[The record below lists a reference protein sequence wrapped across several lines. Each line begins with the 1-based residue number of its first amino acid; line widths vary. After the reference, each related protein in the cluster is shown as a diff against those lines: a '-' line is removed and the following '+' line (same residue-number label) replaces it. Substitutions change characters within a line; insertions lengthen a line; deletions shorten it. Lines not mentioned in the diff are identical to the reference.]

1 MRYDPSIQDEGH
13 ISSVRLLFDGFL
25 FDSGERSLRR
35 NGETIHLTP
44 KAFQLLE
51 ILLRE
56 RPQAVSRADLVRE
69 LWPATFVAD
78 GSLANLASELRAAL
92 GDPPSDARLLRTVH
106 RFGYAFCGTAKE
118 EQSISRCRLLG
129 PERDFP
135 LLEGENL
142 IGRGGECGIRIASS
156 TVSRVHARL
165 SIDGNQATIEDL
177 ESKNGTFVRG
187 ARLEAP
193 AHLSPGDEIRVGS
206 VRLVWQGARPESA
219 TDSYHAA
226 SD

>member
-1 MRYDPSIQDEGH
+1 MRLI
-13 ISSVRLLFDGFL
+13 FDSFV
-25 FDSGERSLRR
+25 FDSGERSLRLS
-35 NGETIHLTP
+35 GQPVHLTP

-92 GDPPSDARLLRTVH
+92 GDPPGEAHLLRTVH
-106 RFGYAFCGTAKE
+106 RFGYAFCGTVKQ
-118 EQSISRCRLLG
+118 EQALSRCRLLG
-129 PERDFP
+129 PDRDFA
-135 LLEGENL
+135 LYEGENL
-142 IGRGGECGIRIASS
+142 IGRGSECGIRIASS

-165 SIDGNQATIEDL
+165 NVDGGQATIEDL
-177 ESKNGTFVRG
+177 ESKNGTYVRG
-187 ARLEAP
+187 TRLDAP
-193 AHLSPGDEIRVGS
+193 APLSAGDEIRVGS
-206 VRLVWQGARPESA
+206 VRLVWQGSRPESA

-226 SD
+226 GD

>member
-1 MRYDPSIQDEGH
+1 
-13 ISSVRLLFDGFL
+13 VRLLFDGYM

-35 NGETIHLTP
+35 GGETVHLTP

-78 GSLANLASELRAAL
+78 GSLANLASELRSAL
-92 GDPPSDARLLRTVH
+92 NDPPGEARLLRTVH
-106 RFGYAFCGTAKE
+106 RFGYAFCGTAKDA
-118 EQSISRCRLLG
+118 QSISRCRLLG
-129 PERDFP
+129 PDRDFP

-142 IGRGGECGIRIASS
+142 IGRGSECGVRIASS

-165 SIDGNQATIEDL
+165 MVDGSQATVEDL
-177 ESKNGTFVRG
+177 ESKNGTYVGG

-193 AHLSPGDEIRVGS
+193 ARLSPGDEIRVGS

-219 TDSYHAA
+219 TDTYHAA

>member
-1 MRYDPSIQDEGH
+1 
-13 ISSVRLLFDGFL
+13 VRLLFDGFV

-35 NGETIHLTP
+35 AGEPVHLTP

-78 GSLANLASELRAAL
+78 GSLANLASELRSAL
-92 GDPPSDARLLRTVH
+92 ADPPGEARLLRTIH
-106 RFGYAFCGTAKE
+106 RFGYAFCGPVKE
-118 EQSISRCRLLG
+118 EQAVSRCRLLG

-135 LLEGENL
+135 LFEGENL
-142 IGRGGECGIRIASS
+142 IGRGSECGIRIPSS

-165 SIDGNQATIEDL
+165 SVDGAQATIEDL
-177 ESKNGTFVRG
+177 ESKNGTFVG
-187 ARLEAP
+187 GTRLDAP
-193 AHLSPGDEIRVGS
+193 TRLSPGDEIRVGS
-206 VRLVWQGARPESA
+206 VRLVWQGSRPESA

-226 SD
+226 GD

>member
-1 MRYDPSIQDEGH
+1 M
-13 ISSVRLLFDGFL
+13 RLLFDGYV

-35 NGETIHLTP
+35 AGEDVHLTP

-78 GSLANLASELRAAL
+78 GSLANLASELRSAL
-92 GDPPSDARLLRTVH
+92 GDPPGEAHLLRTVH

-118 EQSISRCRLLG
+118 EQAISRCRLLG
-129 PERDFP
+129 PEKDFP

-142 IGRGGECGIRIASS
+142 IGRGSECGVRIASS

-177 ESKNGTFVRG
+177 ESKNGTFVAG
-187 ARLEAP
+187 NRLEAP
-193 AHLSPGDEIRVGS
+193 ARLSPGDEIRVGS
-206 VRLVWQGARPESA
+206 VRLVWQAARPESA
-219 TDSYHAA
+219 TDTYPAA

>member
-1 MRYDPSIQDEGH
+1 MRLIFESFA
-13 ISSVRLLFDGFL
+13 FDT
-25 FDSGERSLRR
+25 GERSLRHA
-35 NGETIHLTP
+35 GEPVHLTP

-51 ILLRE
+51 VLLRE

-92 GDPPSDARLLRTVH
+92 LDPPGEARLLRTVH
-106 RFGYAFCGTAKE
+106 RFGYAFVGAVRE
-118 EQSISRCRLLG
+118 DQPISRCRLLG
-129 PERDFP
+129 PERDFA

-142 IGRGGECGIRIASS
+142 IGRGSECGIRIASS

-165 SIDGNQATIEDL
+165 MVDGPRATIEDL

-187 ARLEAP
+187 EKLEAP
-193 AHLSPGDEIRVGS
+193 ASLAPGDEIRVGS
-206 VRLVWQGARPESA
+206 VRLVWQGSRPESA
-219 TDSYHAA
+219 TDSYQAA
-226 SD
+226 GD

>member
-1 MRYDPSIQDEGH
+1 M
-13 ISSVRLLFDGFL
+13 RLLFDSYV
-25 FDSGERSLRR
+25 FDSGERTLRR
-35 NGETIHLTP
+35 GSETVHLTP

-78 GSLANLASELRAAL
+78 GSLANLASELRSAL
-92 GDPPSDARLLRTVH
+92 ADPPGEAHLLRTVH

-118 EQSISRCRLLG
+118 EQAISRCRLLG
-129 PERDFP
+129 PEHDFP

-142 IGRGGECGIRIASS
+142 IGRGSECRVRIASS

-165 SIDGNQATIEDL
+165 NVDGNEATIEDL
-177 ESKNGTFVRG
+177 ESKNGTYVGGNRVETPVR
-187 ARLEAP
+187 
-193 AHLSPGDEIRVGS
+193 LSPGDEIRVGS
-206 VRLVWQGARPESA
+206 VRLVWQGSRPESA
-219 TDSYHAA
+219 TDTYHAG
-226 SD
+226 

>member
-1 MRYDPSIQDEGH
+1 MRYDRVIRRGLIP
-13 ISSVRLLFDGFL
+13 SVRLLFDGFV
-25 FDSGERSLRR
+25 FDSGERTLRR
-35 NGETIHLTP
+35 AGEPVHLTP

-78 GSLANLASELRAAL
+78 GSLANLASELRSAL
-92 GDPPSDARLLRTVH
+92 ADPPSEARLLRTVH
-106 RFGYAFCGTAKE
+106 RFGYSFCGTAKE

-142 IGRGGECGIRIASS
+142 IGRGSECGVRIVSS

-165 SIDGNQATIEDL
+165 LVDGTQATIEDM
-177 ESKNGTFVRG
+177 ESKNGTYVG
-187 ARLEAP
+187 GTRLQAP
-193 AHLSPGDEIRVGS
+193 ARLSPGDEIRIGS

-226 SD
+226 GD